1 MGRAGRILSGLF
13 GVAAPGGRLARCLRA
28 CLSFALFAFASE
40 AAWSLAA
47 GPPATLARAR
57 GLLAGLGLSCAL
69 AAVVGLGLGALL
81 WLSSRAAPP
90 ALPGA
95 AALRT
100 RARRWLWEHEPEAQR
115 SRVGA
120 LLATLWLLALFC
132 ALAFAVTRALVIGM
146 ARPHFAAAAIVAA
159 HVALL
164 SVCAA
169 LYLPARNAG
178 LLAARLLGR
187 VPGVAWVV
195 ARAGALLAAVALLA
209 LAAGTLVLATSWQ
222 TFAYLPWRLI
232 ATLAIALL
240 GTVAAAFWA
249 ARGGGRVLVGLRAL
263 RAVAIACGL
272 LALVMLDAR
281 GEASKRAVH
290 ETLNGRLGQRA
301 ALFALDFDRDGSLNV
316 FGGGDCAAF
325 DPRIGPLMID
335 VPNNRRDEDCDGA
348 DLDERSV
355 GVEIQRDF
363 RVPDSFPRKP
373 PIVLI
378 TVDAF
383 AARRMRALG
392 SERTVTPV
400 LDAFARRSV
409 LFRHG
414 FSQGPSTR
422 LSFPSIFTSRFD
434 TQIQQQL
441 VGSHPYPIAD
451 TELMLAEVL
460 DGEGYETVGVISD
473 AYFRKSR
480 WGTLTAGFKQLSDG
494 PVRLFPRHNSAAV
507 TDAALSTLRKKRKR
521 PLFLWAHYY
530 DAHPPF
536 RRPDGIEPFGET
548 RADIYDA
555 ELRLVD
561 REVGRLLDAIAAQYR
576 GKALI
581 FLTADHGIAFD
592 APRHARFNYGYDLST
607 AVLHVPLIVHG
618 PGIGPAV
625 MDGLVSTMDI
635 APTIANLL
643 RVRRKLPFEGASL
656 APELLEGR
664 RARPER
670 LLHQFY
676 LEERLW
682 EDAEPL
688 EQISLRTE
696 RYNLIH
702 NRKTGTFELYD
713 WRKDYF
719 EQRDLAD
726 APGHRASLL
735 ALKQQL
741 ALRTYLVYGR
751 ERSRAASVS
760 LGRPR

>member
-1 MGRAGRILSGLF
+1 
-13 GVAAPGGRLARCLRA
+13 V
-28 CLSFALFAFASE
+28 
-40 AAWSLAA
+40 
-47 GPPATLARAR
+47 
-57 GLLAGLGLSCAL
+57 
-69 AAVVGLGLGALL
+69 
-81 WLSSRAAPP
+81 
-90 ALPGA
+90 
-95 AALRT
+95 
-100 RARRWLWEHEPEAQR
+100 
-115 SRVGA
+115 
-120 LLATLWLLALFC
+120 
-132 ALAFAVTRALVIGM
+132 
-146 ARPHFAAAAIVAA
+146 
-159 HVALL
+159 
-164 SVCAA
+164 
-169 LYLPARNAG
+169 
-178 LLAARLLGR
+178 
-187 VPGVAWVV
+187 
-195 ARAGALLAAVALLA
+195 
-209 LAAGTLVLATSWQ
+209 LVLATAAAVLATFWQ

-232 ATLAIALL
+232 ATLACALL
-240 GTVAAAFWA
+240 GTLGAAFWA
-249 ARGGGRVLVGLRAL
+249 ARAGTRLLVAGRAL
-263 RAVAIACGL
+263 RALLIACGL
-272 LALVMLDAR
+272 LALFTLDAR

-290 ETLNGRLGQRA
+290 DTLNGRLGQRA
-301 ALFALDFDRDGSLNV
+301 ALFALDFDRDGSLHL

-335 VPNNRRDEDCDGA
+335 VPNNRRDEDCDGK
-348 DLDERSV
+348 DLDERSA
-355 GVEIQRDF
+355 GAEIERDF

-378 TVDAF
+378 TIDAF

-409 LFRHG
+409 LFRHA

-451 TELMLAEVL
+451 TELMLAEL
-460 DGEGYETVGVISD
+460 LSSEGYDTVGVISD

-480 WGTLTAGFKQLSDG
+480 WGSLTAGFKQVSDA
-494 PVRLFPRHNSAAV
+494 PVRLFPRHNSVAV
-507 TDAALSTLRKKRKR
+507 TDAALSALRKKRKR

-536 RRPDGIEPFGET
+536 TRPRDVAPFGDT

-555 ELRLVD
+555 ELHLCD
-561 REVGRLLDAIAAQYR
+561 REVGRLLAAIEAQYR
-576 GKALI
+576 GQALI
-581 FLTADHGIAFD
+581 VITADHGIAFD

-607 AVLHVPLIVHG
+607 AVLHVPMIVHG

-635 APTIANLL
+635 APTIANLV
-643 RVRRKLPFEGASL
+643 RVRRRLPFEGASL

-696 RYNLIH
+696 RFNLIH
-702 NRKTGTFELYD
+702 DRKTGTFELYD
-713 WRKDYF
+713 WRNDYF

-726 APGHRASLL
+726 SPAHRASLR

-751 ERSRAASVS
+751 ERSRAASVV